1 MSYSSKWAV
10 KQLRRVP
17 DMSKE
22 PVLAYLGQTNQQW
35 QKRLREV
42 TCEQWTSLS
51 AKYEDCSRAA
61 WWRTGS
67 EVAARRPVSRTGKML
82 AINTLA
88 RTLRAPTRCTC
99 GGKGAAE

>member
-1 MSYSSKWAV
+1 MSYSSKSAV

-42 TCEQWTSLS
+42 TCGQWTSLN
-51 AKYEDCSRAA
+51 AKYEDCFKSSVVEN
-61 WWRTGS
+61 W
-67 EVAARRPVSRTGKML
+67 K
-82 AINTLA
+82 
-88 RTLRAPTRCTC
+88 
-99 GGKGAAE
+99 